1 MMEQGRGQLSR
12 IMSCGRGC
20 AQGGGGSSA
29 SSWKSSHLCQQG
41 AASSA
46 QVFWSILEKGHCDVI
61 YRQFCAVRSPLWS
74 RHMSGNVFLQSKCR
88 VLKTVPTKPLFH
100 RFSTTCVRRGS
111 KAVTRSGPV
120 SQDWPVS
127 VVGSLH
133 RDTSGCWGTAAH
145 KKLPNTPRSLLCFPH
160 HIHCKIR
167 ALLLPRETSRSQ
179 IWLCLGC
186 KSPHLS
192 CVWREGCGG

>member
-1 MMEQGRGQLSR
+1 MREVWAQRPPLSFYHPFSSLLEVSNSSLMFFSSHEGSSHLAGHFWGWESEHNLGEHNPVETELWEASVSLTIQLVFAHEECRWMMEQWRGQLSR

-74 RHMSGNVFLQSKCR
+74 RHVRKC
-88 VLKTVPTKPLFH
+88 
-100 RFSTTCVRRGS
+100 FST
-111 KAVTRSGPV
+111 
-120 SQDWPVS
+120 
-127 VVGSLH
+127 
-133 RDTSGCWGTAAH
+133 
-145 KKLPNTPRSLLCFPH
+145 
-160 HIHCKIR
+160 
-167 ALLLPRETSRSQ
+167 E
-179 IWLCLGC
+179 
-186 KSPHLS
+186 
-192 CVWREGCGG
+192 